1 MTRPKHAIARE
12 IEETREDLAASAKM
26 AAVSLLLRNPISL
39 AAKIIGGFFR
49 RRRARAD
56 ERRHRMVKPKVAR
69 YRNLGIALGTGLIA
83 GFAYRFWRRSR
94 VEMSI
99 RR

>member
-12 IEETREDLAASAKM
+12 IEETREDLATSAKM

-39 AAKIIGGFFR
+39 AAKTIGGFFR
-49 RRRARAD
+49 RRRARSD
-56 ERRHRMVKPKVAR
+56 ERRQRVVKPR
-69 YRNLGIALGTGLIA
+69 GTMYRNLGIALGTGVIA

-94 VEMSI
+94 A
-99 RR
+99 

>member
-1 MTRPKHAIARE
+1 MTRSKHLIARE

-26 AAVSLLLRNPISL
+26 AAVSLLLRNPLSL
-39 AAKIIGGFFR
+39 AAKTVGNFFK
-49 RRRARAD
+49 RRRARSEGRVAKRRST
-56 ERRHRMVKPKVAR
+56 ERRSTT

-94 VEMSI
+94 A
-99 RR
+99 

>member
-1 MTRPKHAIARE
+1 MTRSKHAIARE

-39 AAKIIGGFFR
+39 AVKTIGGFMR
-49 RRRARAD
+49 RRRARSQP
-56 ERRHRMVKPKVAR
+56 EPVRSRGRI
-69 YRNLGIALGTGLIA
+69 YRNVGIALGTGVIA

-94 VEMSI
+94 A
-99 RR
+99 

>member
-1 MTRPKHAIARE
+1 MNRSKHAIARE

-39 AAKIIGGFFR
+39 GVKTIGGFIR
-49 RRRARAD
+49 RRRARK
-56 ERRHRMVKPKVAR
+56 EPEQMKAR
-69 YRNLGIALGTGLIA
+69 GKMKMYRNLGIALGTGVVA

-94 VEMSI
+94 A
-99 RR
+99 

>member
-1 MTRPKHAIARE
+1 MTRSKHEIARE

-39 AAKIIGGFFR
+39 AAKTVSGFIK
-49 RRRARAD
+49 RRRARRAQP
-56 ERRHRMVKPKVAR
+56 EQVKPRGKM
-69 YRNLGIALGTGLIA
+69 YRNLGIALGTGVVA

-94 VEMSI
+94 A
-99 RR
+99 